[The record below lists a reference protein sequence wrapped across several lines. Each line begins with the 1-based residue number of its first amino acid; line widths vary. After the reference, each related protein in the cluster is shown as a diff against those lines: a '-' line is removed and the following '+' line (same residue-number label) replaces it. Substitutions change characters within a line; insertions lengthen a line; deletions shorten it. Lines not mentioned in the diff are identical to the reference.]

1 MGDKASDEE
10 TPPQLDGTVSNPNV
24 DTTKHEHAPQTAEP
38 ERHSGE
44 NIELV
49 SVNEEDLFSI
59 QTPSTFIVSS
69 FSSQRSGGILHL
81 DFTDPDTQDPHVPAA
96 RSQLPL
102 TPVYNSLESCTSS
115 NPRLPI
121 IKVQP
126 FIGGDDLSYRKNL
139 CELLCAY
146 RLLLLVC
153 VCALAILALVFGIG
167 LGVGLSCVGKV
178 RCSSSMHCISRSA
191 VCDGKEDCTGGEDEL
206 NCVRMSGRSSVL
218 QVRSKGVWRTLCSDN
233 WDSSLGIAACRQL
246 GYSSFVSSSQL
257 PLTSAEPA
265 FQTKLVSVKPNL
277 TDIQNVLKIHTLPSI
292 SQCASGKVTV
302 LRCIGCGTRP
312 RFRSR
317 IVGGNVSQPGQFPW
331 QASLNY
337 MNQQVC
343 GGSIITPHWIIT
355 AAHCVYGFADPA
367 LWSVLVGLTLQPFN
381 GAGTLAV
388 QKILHHPTYDIALMK
403 LTDPLTF
410 NGLIE
415 PICLPNF
422 GEDFPDGHM
431 CWISGWGATEDG
443 GESSVDLHSAQVPLL
458 SNKECNTRTVY
469 HGNIQKWMICA
480 GDLSGGTD
488 TCQGDSGGPLACEN
502 FSVWKLEGVTSWGYG
517 CAEQNK
523 PGVYTRV
530 RLSLSW
536 IQQQLA
542 REESQ
547 SQ

>member
-1 MGDKASDEE
+1 MNIFFCS
-10 TPPQLDGTVSNPNV
+10 VSLPLSPFHQ
-24 DTTKHEHAPQTAEP
+24 KHEHAPQTAEP

-126 FIGGDDLSYRKNL
+126 FIGEILYVL
-139 CELLCAY
+139 CL
-146 RLLLLVC
+146 C
-153 VCALAILALVFGIG
+153 VCA
-167 LGVGLSCVGKV
+167 VGLSCVGKV

-246 GYSSFVSSSQL
+246 GYSRYKS
-257 PLTSAEPA
+257 LT
-265 FQTKLVSVKPNL
+265 FQTNFSMVKNL
-277 TDIQNVLKIHTLPSI
+277 CTILLKHCYIILTHI

-302 LRCIGCGTRP
+302 LRCIGEP

-443 GESSVDLHSAQVPLL
+443 ESSVDLHSAQVPLL

-542 REESQ
+542 VRAMNKLVDKWFLKI
-547 SQ
+547 